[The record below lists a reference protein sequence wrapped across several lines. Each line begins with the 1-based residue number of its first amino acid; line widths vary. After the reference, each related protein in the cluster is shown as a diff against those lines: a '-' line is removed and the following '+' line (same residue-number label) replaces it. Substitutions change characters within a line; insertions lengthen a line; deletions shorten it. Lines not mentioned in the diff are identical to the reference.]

1 MRDTTTA
8 LTCPKC
14 GGTMRSYER
23 NGIVIDQCAD
33 CRGVFLD
40 RGELERLVE
49 AEGAYYGAGPGAGVG
64 AGAGAVGDRFE
75 PRDRL
80 RLDDRLG
87 GRDRGFGLG
96 DDVRP
101 RDRYGRGRDD
111 DDRWDDDDDG
121 RGRRGG
127 FLGGL
132 LDFD

>member
-1 MRDTTTA
+1 MRDTTTPLA
-8 LTCPKC
+8 CPKC
-14 GGTMRSYER
+14 SGAMRSYER
-23 NGIVIDQCAD
+23 NGIVIDQCSE

-49 AEGAYYGAGPGAGVG
+49 AEGAYYGGSPV
-64 AGAGAVGDRFE
+64 AGARASGVGDRFDAG
-75 PRDRL
+75 DRG
-80 RLDDRLG
+80 RAGERFG
-87 GRDRGFGLG
+87 GPDRGFGYG
-96 DDVRP
+96 DDVP
-101 RDRYGRGRDD
+101 PYRDRYGRGRDD

>member
-1 MRDTTTA
+1 MRETTTPLA
-8 LTCPKC
+8 CPKC
-14 GGTMRSYER
+14 GGAMRSYER

-49 AEGAYYGAGPGAGVG
+49 AEGAYYGGAPVAG
-64 AGAGAVGDRFE
+64 AGAGPGGDRFE

-80 RLDDRLG
+80 RPGDRLG
-87 GRDRGFGLG
+87 GRDRGFGYG
-96 DDVRP
+96 EEARP
-101 RDRYGRGRDD
+101 YRDRYGRGRDD
-111 DDRWDDDDDG
+111 DDWDDDDDP
-121 RGRRGG
+121 RRRRGG